1 MFVVFDEFGKYIEGH
16 NLQGYENDMKVLQ
29 DMCELGV
36 KTDEPQFHLTMVTH
50 KSIKEYGNT
59 VDKRIMDGF
68 MGIEGRIREI
78 YYVDSVQNH
87 YEMIASV
94 LKKDKNLFR
103 QEVIDNDNSGYTLN
117 LKNGYKNAY
126 FRSIFSEKEFDKI
139 EEKLQKYV
147 IAPVSVELQEHVDY
161 LSKHSSDMT
170 NEELHK
176 LIKDKYH
183 EGAFNM
189 LYGNK
194 ELALALL
201 ITAPQDFVKFIAMYL
216 LAFVA
221 PRFKK
226 DDFASEEETR
236 IIISSPKPEYI
247 NLLNNFQMP
256 HEMEDFVEKVKSF
269 VDCEKQRPDN
279 NNFFREIF
287 MPISVLKRI
296 YVKKVNKRQAVEEIL
311 RKKGFDHIS
320 VEIMA

>member
-1 MFVVFDEFGKYIEGH
+1 MPDATLLLTLSMIYYHYTSLKAFSSI
-16 NLQGYENDMKVLQ
+16 LQ
-29 DMCELGV
+29 DNPTKGKEICFWATRYDCFRDKTEYKHGIAKIYPVLDDFEVQSGLQDNRKIARFFNPTEIEHALGLPV
-36 KTDEPQFHLTMVTH
+36 PYVI
-50 KSIKEYGNT
+50 SISARKDNEYMWE
-59 VDKRIMDGF
+59 K
-68 MGIEGRIREI
+68 
-78 YYVDSVQNH
+78 Y
-87 YEMIASV
+87 A
-94 LKKDKNLFR
+94 
-103 QEVIDNDNSGYTLN
+103 DNSHGVVLELEFNN
-117 LKNGYKNAY
+117 LKGLYESALY
-126 FRSIFSEKEFDKI
+126 SIESCIYD
-139 EEKLQKYV
+139 
-147 IAPVSVELQEHVDY
+147 
-161 LSKHSSDMT
+161 SDMT

-296 YVKKVNKRQAVEEIL
+296 FVKKDNQRQAVEDIL
-311 RKKGFDHIS
+311 RKKGFDHIP

>member
-1 MFVVFDEFGKYIEGH
+1 MRYYHYTPLKAFSSI
-16 NLQGYENDMKVLQ
+16 LQ
-29 DMCELGV
+29 DNPTKGKEICFWATRYDCFRDKTEYMHGIAKIYPALDDLEVQWGLQDDRKIARFFNPTEIEHALGLPV
-36 KTDEPQFHLTMVTH
+36 PYVI
-50 KSIKEYGNT
+50 SISARKDNEYMWEN
-59 VDKRIMDGF
+59 
-68 MGIEGRIREI
+68 
-78 YYVDSVQNH
+78 Y
-87 YEMIASV
+87 A
-94 LKKDKNLFR
+94 
-103 QEVIDNDNSGYTLN
+103 DNSQGVVLELEFNN
-117 LKNGYKNAY
+117 LKGLYESALY
-126 FRSIFSEKEFDKI
+126 SIESCIYD
-139 EEKLQKYV
+139 
-147 IAPVSVELQEHVDY
+147 
-161 LSKHSSDMT
+161 SDMT
-170 NEELHK
+170 NEELHR

-221 PRFKK
+221 PQFKK

-296 YVKKVNKRQAVEEIL
+296 YVKKDNKRQAVEEIL
-311 RKKGFDHIS
+311 RKKGFDHIP